1 MTEQQWE
8 RLGMMIENPSR
19 GGIKPSD
26 EIVIIRDV
34 ENPTTWDIIVRTY
47 SEQFELELEDDE

>member
-1 MTEQQWE
+1 
-8 RLGMMIENPSR
+8 MIENPSR
-19 GGIKPSD
+19 EGIKPSD

-47 SEQFELELEDDE
+47 SEQFELEVEDDE

>member
-19 GGIKPSD
+19 EGIKPSD

-34 ENPTTWDIIVRTY
+34 ENPTTWDIIVRNY
-47 SEQFELELEDDE
+47 SEQFELEVEDDE